1 MSGGGGL
8 LLLPVRTEELELE
21 VGSAVCRLTRLRC
34 ENDRDVSSKGR
45 KERLPNVDIVGGVFP
60 RSTEGPGMALALVD
74 ADVFVVVVE
83 EDEDSTIC
91 PVLRCRMRA
100 SATGG
105 LSDDDPPLLV
115 LPTPSVSSSVSPIG

>member
-74 ADVFVVVVE
+74 ADVFVVVE